1 MRSDAGPHVPQGG
14 RPASLIFSLLTLIIQ
29 KKQLAPASAKKS
41 VKKFLI
47 KGLIIG

>member
-1 MRSDAGPHVPQGG
+1 MLNLKSYREAAPHPFY
-14 RPASLIFSLLTLIIQ
+14 LLLLTLIIQ
-29 KKQLAPASAKKS
+29 KKLLAPASAKKS

>member
-1 MRSDAGPHVPQGG
+1 MPDLKSHREAAPP
-14 RPASLIFSLLTLIIQ
+14 PFYFSLLTPIIQ